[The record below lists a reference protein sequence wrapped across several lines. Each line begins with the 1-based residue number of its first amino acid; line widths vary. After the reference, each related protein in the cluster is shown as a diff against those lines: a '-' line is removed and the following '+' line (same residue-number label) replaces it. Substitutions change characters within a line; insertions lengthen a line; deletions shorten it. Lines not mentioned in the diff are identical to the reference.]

1 MVLIQGFASNK
12 TEMLINKSVLPES
25 ITLRFFINK
34 EPASFY
40 FSKEKLLPI
49 KYKILKFVLNNM
61 NSLNS
66 PNILV
71 IDHRKLFR
79 KAKSL
84 FKKTGCMKQ
93 LIF

>member
-49 KYKILKFVLNNM
+49 KI
-61 NSLNS
+61 
-66 PNILV
+66 
-71 IDHRKLFR
+71 
-79 KAKSL
+79 
-84 FKKTGCMKQ
+84 
-93 LIF
+93 